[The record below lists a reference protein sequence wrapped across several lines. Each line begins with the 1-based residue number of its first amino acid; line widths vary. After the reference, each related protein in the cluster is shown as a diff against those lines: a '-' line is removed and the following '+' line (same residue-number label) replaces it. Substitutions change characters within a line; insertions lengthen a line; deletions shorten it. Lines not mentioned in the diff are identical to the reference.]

1 MANVR
6 NLDGYT
12 IWGEVMKLLDT
23 VFRRRERIRQIRL
36 GKVVRLDI
44 KRPKLE
50 RVVSLREVRK

>member
-1 MANVR
+1 
-6 NLDGYT
+6 
-12 IWGEVMKLLDT
+12 MKLLDT